1 MIYCPKCGTIALI
14 IWVHERHPMTGQATC
29 IRCNTEF
36 DITLTER
43 TKNGTS
49 KSNTGSDLSVGN

>member
-1 MIYCPKCGTIALI
+1 
-14 IWVHERHPMTGQATC
+14 MTGQATC